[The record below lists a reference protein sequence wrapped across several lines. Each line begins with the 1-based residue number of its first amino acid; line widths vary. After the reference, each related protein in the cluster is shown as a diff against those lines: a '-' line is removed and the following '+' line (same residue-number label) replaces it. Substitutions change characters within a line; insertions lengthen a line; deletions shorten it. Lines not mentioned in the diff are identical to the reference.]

1 MKTADKK
8 KNEPIITQKKLA
20 AGAEREK
27 RSENT

>member
-1 MKTADKK
+1 MKTADK

-20 AGAEREK
+20 AGAERGK